1 MMNKNNDGFTL
12 IEMVV
17 AMTLFVAV
25 IVTVMSIFLRSVQ
38 TERGVAGQ
46 SATIANV
53 SLAIEEIAREM
64 RTASSFTVPQQS
76 DGGVLLNSVSDCSI
90 QYPSI
95 TFTYTNGFG
104 ATTTVSYSRIKSSTT
119 ANYQITQ
126 TINGQSLPMTPAGTN
141 ITKLN
146 FIITNQCPA
155 AGGRKFP
162 PRITIAVQGINPA
175 NEAFGFVAP
184 FNLETTVSQRLYYY
198 Q

>member
-1 MMNKNNDGFTL
+1 MIKNSNDGFTL
-12 IEMVV
+12 VEMVV

-53 SLAIEEIAREM
+53 SLAVEEIAREM
-64 RTASSFTVPQQS
+64 RTASNFEVPQGGTYVPLSSFTDCQ
-76 DGGVLLNSVSDCSI
+76 VS
-90 QYPSI
+90 YPSI
-95 TFTYTNGFG
+95 SFVYTNGFG
-104 ATTTVSYSRIKSSTT
+104 ATTTVTYSRQVNSAT
-119 ANYQITQ
+119 NNNQIMQ
-126 TINGQSLPMTPAGTN
+126 AVNNGQPLPMTPAGTN
-141 ITKLN
+141 IANLQ
-146 FIITNQCPA
+146 FVVTNRC
-155 AGGRKFP
+155 GSWNFP
-162 PRITIAVQGINPA
+162 PRITIAVRGINPA

>member
-53 SLAIEEIAREM
+53 SLAVEEIAREM

-95 TFTYTNGFG
+95 TFIYTNGFG

-141 ITKLN
+141 ISNLQ
-146 FIITNQCPA
+146 FIVTNQC
-155 AGGRKFP
+155 GGRSFP
-162 PRITIAVQGINPA
+162 PRITIAVQGTNPA

>member
-53 SLAIEEIAREM
+53 SLAVEEIAREM
-64 RTASSFTVPQQS
+64 RTASNFEVPQGGTYIPLSSFT
-76 DGGVLLNSVSDCSI
+76 DC
-90 QYPSI
+90 QTPYPSI
-95 TFTYTNGFG
+95 KFTYTDGFG
-104 ATTTVSYSRIKSSTT
+104 ATTTVSYSRQMNSTT
-119 ANYQITQ
+119 NNNQIMQ
-126 TINGQSLPMTPAGTN
+126 TINSGQSLPMTPAGTN
-141 ITKLN
+141 ITNLQ
-146 FIITNQCPA
+146 FIVTNWC
-155 AGGRKFP
+155 GVRSFP
-162 PRITIAVQGINPA
+162 PRITIAVQGTNPA